1 MRKVAIS
8 WKNKGWSIALV
19 PTMGFFHQGHLSLMG
34 AARSRA
40 DRIVVSIFVNPAQF
54 GPGEDLDRYPRDLER
69 DLKLAEKERVD
80 CVFSP
85 DSGDIYP
92 DGFQTWITVRELSKG
107 LCGIS
112 RPQHFSGVATI
123 VAKLFNIVQPDIAL
137 FGRKDFQQLQIIRR
151 MVSDLNM
158 PVQIIDCPIVREPN
172 GLAMSSRNKYL
183 DPKDREAALSLFQA
197 LMLADK
203 MVNSGCKSGSE
214 IMRAVRDHIQS
225 FGNTE
230 IDYIFL
236 GDPES
241 LNPCRMIVGKTLL
254 ALAVWVGNTR
264 LIDNILLN
272 R

>member
-1 MRKVAIS
+1 
-8 WKNKGWSIALV
+8 
-19 PTMGFFHQGHLSLMG
+19 
-34 AARSRA
+34 
-40 DRIVVSIFVNPAQF
+40 
-54 GPGEDLDRYPRDLER
+54 
-69 DLKLAEKERVD
+69 
-80 CVFSP
+80 
-85 DSGDIYP
+85 
-92 DGFQTWITVRELSKG
+92 
-107 LCGIS
+107 
-112 RPQHFSGVATI
+112 
-123 VAKLFNIVQPDIAL
+123 
-137 FGRKDFQQLQIIRR
+137 